1 MKKIIGFVL
10 HLFLRI
16 LISLRYRIKVEGFD
30 RLSSELSSKRGGVL
44 FLANHPAEID
54 PLILLV
60 TLWYPFKPHPIAID
74 YLFRM
79 PIVRTLLDFV
89 GALSI
94 PNFDGSSNSYKRKQV
109 EKTYKHIFSLL
120 DKKENLLIYP
130 AGSLKSTPQEALG
143 GASGVHTILDA
154 RPDTN
159 IVLIRTTGLWGSS
172 FSRALTGKTPHILK
186 TFFKGF
192 KILLRNGI
200 FFAPRREV
208 LIELFPASSD
218 FPQKTSRR
226 DLNRYLEK
234 FYNAR
239 GPEPLNL
246 VSYSCFREEYPA
258 IYEKSTQEEIPLDTV
273 PEETRRIL
281 IEEISKLSGM
291 PPSEITLESHLAHD
305 LGLDSLDTAQ
315 LVVTLKEDFGIQNLH
330 SSDLS
335 TVGSVIAYAALLA
348 TSKEE
353 EERSGKT
360 ESIWAKEKN
369 RPPVF
374 YPEGKTLIEVF
385 LKTCERMDKHIA
397 CVDQVSGEV
406 TYRRLKRGVI
416 LLAEYLRKLPG
427 ERIGILMPASIGVNA
442 MILAAMLAK
451 KVPVLIN
458 WTLGERSLRSVVE
471 QSKIDITL
479 TAWSFLD
486 RLDSVEL
493 NGIDEQILLF
503 EEVHRSFSLFD
514 KLKALYRSYLKREK
528 ILKIFGAECIKT
540 DDPAVILFTSG
551 TESYPKG
558 VPLSHHN
565 LLLNQRGA
573 FSLAE
578 IRSEDI
584 LLGALPPFHS
594 FGFSLTALLPLLIG
608 LRVAFSPNP
617 TDGKRMAEAIERWDV
632 TLLCLAPTFL
642 KNILRVSTVKQLRTL
657 RLVVTGAEK
666 TAAEL
671 FVKLR
676 ELNTG
681 AILIEGY
688 GITECAPVLTL
699 NLPSKP
705 VHGVGL
711 PLPGVE
717 ILVVD
722 PESFLPL
729 TLGERGLILARG
741 PNVFRGYLDS
751 TLSSPFVTCK
761 GKSWYQTGDL
771 GYLDEKGYLILSGRL
786 KRFVKVGGE
795 MVSLSAIE
803 ETLLEAGPQKGW
815 KINLDA
821 PSLAVCAVELEGKKS
836 EMHLI
841 TTFDTTADTVNQVL
855 RESGMSNIIKIRS
868 ATKVPAI
875 PLLGTGKIDYR
886 SLNARIPKS
895 ATGELN

>member
-1 MKKIIGFVL
+1 MKKIVAYFL

-16 LISLRYRIKVEGFD
+16 LISLRYRIKVDGLD
-30 RLSSELSSKRGGVL
+30 LITPQTLPKRGGVL

-94 PNFDGSSNSYKRKQV
+94 PNFDGSSNSYKRKQI

-130 AGSLKSTPQEALG
+130 AGSLKSTPHEEIG
-143 GASGVHTILDA
+143 GASGVHTILEA
-154 RPDTN
+154 SPDIN
-159 IVLIRTTGLWGSS
+159 VVLIRTTGLWGSS
-172 FSRALTGKTPHILK
+172 FSRALTGKTPNVLQ
-186 TFFKGF
+186 TFLGGF

-208 LIELFPASSD
+208 LIELFPAPSD
-218 FPQKTSRR
+218 FPQKTTRKEF
-226 DLNRYLEK
+226 NRYLEK

-258 IYEKSTQEEIPLDTV
+258 VYEKSIQEEVSLDTV

-281 IEEISKLSGM
+281 IEEIAKLSRT
-291 PPSEITLESHLAHD
+291 PPSEITLESHLSHD

-348 TSKEE
+348 TGKEE
-353 EERSGKT
+353 EERNGKT
-360 ESIWAKEKN
+360 ESIWEKEKN
-369 RPPVF
+369 RPPPL
-374 YPEGKTLIEVF
+374 YPEGETLIEVF

-406 TYRRLKRGVI
+406 TYKRLKMGVI
-416 LLAEYLRKLPG
+416 LCAEYLRKLPG

-442 MILAAMLAK
+442 MILATMLAG
-451 KVPVLIN
+451 KVPVMIN

-471 QSKIDITL
+471 QSAIDITL

-493 NGIDEQILLF
+493 NGIDDQILLF
-503 EEVHRSFSLFD
+503 EEVRRSFSLFD
-514 KLKALYRSYLKREK
+514 KLKAVYRSKIKREK
-528 ILKIFGAECIKT
+528 LLKIFGVDRIKT

-565 LLLNQRGA
+565 LLVNQRGV

-578 IRSEDI
+578 IQRGDV

-594 FGFSLTALLPLLIG
+594 FGFSITSLFPLVTG

-617 TDGKRMAEAIERWDV
+617 TDGKRMGEAIERWDV
-632 TLLCLAPTFL
+632 TILCLAPTFL
-642 KNILRVSTVKQLRTL
+642 KNIVRVSTVKQLRTL
-657 RLVVTGAEK
+657 RMVVTGAEK

-676 ELNTG
+676 ELNAG
-681 AILIEGY
+681 AILVEGY

-699 NLPSKP
+699 NPPSKP
-705 VHGVGL
+705 VQGVGL

-717 ILVVD
+717 ILIVD
-722 PESFLPL
+722 PDSYIPL
-729 TLGERGLILARG
+729 TRGERGLILARG
-741 PNVFRGYLDS
+741 PNVFRGYIDS
-751 TLSSPFVTCK
+751 TLSSPFVTCAS
-761 GKSWYQTGDL
+761 KSWYLTGDL

-795 MVSLSAIE
+795 MVSLTSIE
-803 ETLLEAGPQKGW
+803 ETLLEAGPRQGW
-815 KINLDA
+815 KINPDV
-821 PSLAVCAVELEGKKS
+821 PSLAVCALEQEGKKS

-841 TTFDTTADTVNQVL
+841 TTFDTTADVVNQVL
-855 RESGMSNIIKIRS
+855 RENGMSNIIKIRS
-868 ATKVPAI
+868 VIKVPVI

-886 SLNARIPKS
+886 SLSARIPKITNGDS
-895 ATGELN
+895 A